1 MTRVAREKAKV
12 GAATIGVF
20 LLGAITALVIVA
32 QNPEALGH
40 SGSIEPVALFMQIFA
55 FGASFAMGSLGTA
68 LMGKID

>member
-1 MTRVAREKAKV
+1 MPMLLR
-12 GAATIGVF
+12 F
-20 LLGAITALVIVA
+20 LFWHLSSGFLMGAITALVIVA